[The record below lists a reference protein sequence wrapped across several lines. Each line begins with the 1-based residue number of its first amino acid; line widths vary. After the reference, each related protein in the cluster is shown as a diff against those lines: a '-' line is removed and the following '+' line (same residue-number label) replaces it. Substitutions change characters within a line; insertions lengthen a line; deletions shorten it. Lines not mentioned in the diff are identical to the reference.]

1 MTSSWPALVGAPQ
14 CRTAHDIKH
23 HELTRATATVMI
35 VVPIWLP
42 NWVTYSVTAATGETV
57 EKHIGLHKSCSTL
70 DDPYCRDFPPKELC
84 EGERYF
90 CSMWRTVGF
99 LASFTTLL
107 CLGGLVTFIVIMSGG
122 KYKRETGWPF
132 AAAMLTLVSVVEF
145 AAISIVV
152 SRPAVEEL
160 LEDRLIDD
168 RHTFTT
174 TTTSSRFPDGTLM
187 FLSTSAQLEPLSVCW
202 VLLVLPFQPTYFLLR
217 KAMISSRTRL
227 MRRKYRG

>member
-1 MTSSWPALVGAPQ
+1 MTRV
-14 CRTAHDIKH
+14 
-23 HELTRATATVMI
+23 
-35 VVPIWLP
+35 
-42 NWVTYSVTAATGETV
+42 SVYTSVLAAFVAAATGETV

-145 AAISIVV
+145 AAISIVAYLYDNDDQFTIPGWNLDASFYLSTV
-152 SRPAVEEL
+152 GAAICLLSAAGITLSAYLLPPEEGY
-160 LEDRLIDD
+160 D
-168 RHTFTT
+168 
-174 TTTSSRFPDGTLM
+174 
-187 FLSTSAQLEPLSVCW
+187 FLSDPLD
-202 VLLVLPFQPTYFLLR
+202 
-217 KAMISSRTRL
+217 A
-227 MRRKYRG
+227 